1 MGDILKNIII
11 TPEDF
16 EFLKSIGVPCT
27 GYVKGIGY
35 TCPVYMPAQGFR
47 VIDGNVQWNT
57 CELYPLFY
65 QAIDDSPEHIFFSMG
80 YTAEDIAKRI
90 THDNGD
96 GTITI
101 NLENQS
107 VTFPKEQSKVNV
119 CLNQEGG
126 NYFICVE
133 ATDSKGNIL
142 LSDSKIIRSCVH
154 EKGIKQDF
162 DITDEL
168 GFCFNGNKEILDN
181 INTGIGAFG
190 VGVGAKTEL
199 IDYGVR
205 SFHGYSWKQFNSL
218 SEKQKLIK
226 ETKAIGKT
234 GTKYL
239 RGTKI
244 FGKWSSYVSAGYSVS
259 LIFVEDGRTWEKKT
273 VKAALDVGF
282 TYIGTLGPW
291 GFAISS
297 IYYLV
302 DTATDGFGYFN
313 E

>member
-1 MGDILKNIII
+1 M
-11 TPEDF
+11 
-16 EFLKSIGVPCT
+16 
-27 GYVKGIGY
+27 
-35 TCPVYMPAQGFR
+35 
-47 VIDGNVQWNT
+47 
-57 CELYPLFY
+57 
-65 QAIDDSPEHIFFSMG
+65 
-80 YTAEDIAKRI
+80 
-90 THDNGD
+90 
-96 GTITI
+96 
-101 NLENQS
+101 
-107 VTFPKEQSKVNV
+107 
-119 CLNQEGG
+119 
-126 NYFICVE
+126 
-133 ATDSKGNIL
+133 
-142 LSDSKIIRSCVH
+142 
-154 EKGIKQDF
+154 
-162 DITDEL
+162 
-168 GFCFNGNKEILDN
+168 
-181 INTGIGAFG
+181 
-190 VGVGAKTEL
+190 
-199 IDYGVR
+199 
-205 SFHGYSWKQFNSL
+205 
-218 SEKQKLIK
+218 IK

>member
-1 MGDILKNIII
+1 MGDILNNRII
-11 TPEDF
+11 TLEDF
-16 EFLKSIGVPCT
+16 EFLKSIGVPYT

-35 TCPVYMPAQGFR
+35 TCPVYMPAQAFR
-47 VIDGNVQWNT
+47 ITDGNVQWSS
-57 CELYPLFY
+57 CELHPLFY
-65 QAIDDSPEHIFFSMG
+65 QAIDDSPERIFLSMG
-80 YTAEDIAKRI
+80 YTTEDIIERI
-90 THDNGD
+90 TYDNGN
-96 GTITI
+96 GTITVAVG
-101 NLENQS
+101 NRS
-107 VTFPKEQSKVNV
+107 VTFPKEQGKVNV
-119 CLNQEGG
+119 YLNQEGG
-126 NYFICVE
+126 NYFIYIE

-142 LSDSKIIRSCVH
+142 LSDSKTIRSYIH

-162 DITDEL
+162 DITDGV
-168 GFCFNGNKEILDN
+168 GFNKEILDN

-190 VGVGAKTEL
+190 IGLGAKTEI
-199 IDYGVR
+199 IDYGIR

-218 SEKQKLIK
+218 DKKQQLLK
-226 ETKAIGKT
+226 EAQAIGKT

-239 RGTKI
+239 KGMKML
-244 FGKWSSYVSAGYSVS
+244 GNWSSYASAGYSVS
-259 LIFVEDGRTWEKKT
+259 LIFVEDGRTLEKKF

-282 TYIGTLGPW
+282 TYIGILGSW